1 MTDSNKPLR
10 LPIDPFLYNASD
22 MWWKKYKND
31 YDDPTEYYSRYQDWM
46 REQGVIIRD
55 INSIAVDDQ
64 GIDFVDESSMLM
76 FILRWSN

>member
-1 MTDSNKPLR
+1 
-10 LPIDPFLYNASD
+10 

-31 YDDPTEYYSRYQDWM
+31 YDDPMEYYARYQDWM

-55 INSIAVDDQ
+55 INSIAIDDQ